1 MDTDDILSFVRLA
14 LVYPAL
20 VFVGLWFMLCG
31 DRIVSSVRPFPED
44 SASRRHTNREKTS
57 YS

>member
-1 MDTDDILSFVRLA
+1 MDTDDILSFV

-20 VFVGLWFMLCG
+20 VFVGLWFMLRG
-31 DRIVSSVRPFPED
+31 DRIVTSVRPFPED
-44 SASRRHTNREKTS
+44 SASRRHTHREKTS